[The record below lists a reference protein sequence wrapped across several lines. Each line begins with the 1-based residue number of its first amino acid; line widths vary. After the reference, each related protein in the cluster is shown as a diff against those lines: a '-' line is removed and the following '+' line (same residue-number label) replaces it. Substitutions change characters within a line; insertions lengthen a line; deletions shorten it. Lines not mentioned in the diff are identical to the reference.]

1 MAVELR
7 FGADDLTRCRF
18 AVSPLCE
25 THQAVATL
33 HRTHRHAFHQPWLR
47 RAAPAATGLDL
58 SELWLLMPRPGY
70 TPDFLAPP
78 PDRPGTTPT
87 FADELARLRATDPA
101 LAAREITLSLATSN
115 GTAGSGTGGSA
126 ADRLLADPAATVQRL
141 ADATE
146 RAWHALI
153 EPDWPRLRAVLDAD
167 ISYRSRRLA
176 ATGLAALLADLHPTL
191 TYRTNTLRFHQHP
204 AGRPPAPASRH
215 PARSARRPAPGS
227 RDLGGRG
234 LLLMPSVFAWPEPV
248 TGIADPW
255 QPAVIYPARGID
267 ALWRPAAPA
276 DRLVRLLGANRA
288 AILSGLTEPA
298 STTELARRHG
308 LAPSSVSAHLTVLRA
323 AGLLTAHRDRHH
335 VRYERTRLGDLLL
348 TGGTGG

>member
-1 MAVELR
+1 
-7 FGADDLTRCRF
+7 
-18 AVSPLCE
+18 
-25 THQAVATL
+25 
-33 HRTHRHAFHQPWLR
+33 
-47 RAAPAATGLDL
+47 
-58 SELWLLMPRPGY
+58 MPRPGY

-78 PDRPGTTPT
+78 PDHPGAAQPT
-87 FADELARLRATDPA
+87 FADELRRLRATDPA
-101 LAAREITLSLATSN
+101 LAAREITLSLSTSSGTTSSGTTSN
-115 GTAGSGTGGSA
+115 GTTPGGVSPA
-126 ADRLLADPAATVQRL
+126 VADRLLADPAATVQRL

-153 EPDWPRLRAVLDAD
+153 EPDWPRLRAVLEAD

-191 TYRTNTLRFHQHP
+191 TYRTNTLHFHQRP
-204 AGRPPAPASRH
+204 AGPRRAQAGRH
-215 PARSARRPAPGS
+215 PTVSHRQPAPGS

-267 ALWRPAAPA
+267 ALWRPAAPD

-288 AILSGLTEPA
+288 AILAGLAEPA

-308 LAPSSVSAHLTVLRA
+308 LAPSSVSAHLAVLRA

-335 VRYERTRLGDLLL
+335 VRYERTRLGELLL
-348 TGGTGG
+348 SGGTGG